1 MSKIRQAEA
10 LESEVLQDA
19 PVKSMPHSLEPMLA
33 TLVKEPFDDP
43 AWLFEV
49 KWDGYRALATIQDG
63 KVSLTSRNQLSLKQK
78 FFPLVEALQKIR
90 FDAVLDGEVVI
101 LDNQGRADFQLLQNY
116 QKTGHGYL
124 VYYVFD
130 LLYFQGHELLNL
142 PLVKR
147 KELLKQILPVDNH
160 LKFSD
165 HIVKDGRLFFQVV
178 KDKGLEGIMAKH
190 SRSVYRPGHRSRQ
203 WLKIKTQR
211 TQEGVIAGFTEPQG
225 TRQYFGSLIL
235 GAYEGEELIYIGSSG
250 GGFDQEKLQQIYEK
264 LQPLV
269 QTECPFKTRPSY
281 KTPITWVRPELV
293 CEIAFTGWTGEGL
306 MRHPV
311 FLRMRD
317 DKSAREVGREKPE
330 EI

>member
-1 MSKIRQAEA
+1 MGRLPGSSR
-10 LESEVLQDA
+10 
-19 PVKSMPHSLEPMLA
+19 HS
-33 TLVKEPFDDP
+33 
-43 AWLFEV
+43 
-49 KWDGYRALATIQDG
+49 GG
-63 KVSLTSRNQLSLKQK
+63 NVSLTSRNQISLKQK
-78 FFPLVEALQKIR
+78 FFPLVEALQKFR

-116 QKTGHGYL
+116 QKTGRGYL

-147 KELLKQILPVDNH
+147 KELLKKILPADNH
-160 LKFSD
+160 IKFSD
-165 HIVKDGRLFFQVV
+165 HIVKDGVLFFQVV
-178 KDKGLEGIMAKH
+178 KDKGLEGILAKH
-190 SRSVYRPGHRSRQ
+190 SQSVYRPGRRSRQ
-203 WLKIKTQR
+203 WLKIKTQL

-225 TRQYFGSLIL
+225 TRKYFGSLIL
-235 GAYEGEELIYIGSSG
+235 GAYEGEELVYIGSSG

-269 QTECPFKTRPSY
+269 QTECPFKTKPPS

-311 FLRMRD
+311 FLRLRD
-317 DKSAREVGREKPE
+317 DKPAREVEREKPE
-330 EI
+330 AI

>member
-1 MSKIRQAEA
+1 M
-10 LESEVLQDA
+10 
-19 PVKSMPHSLEPMLA
+19 
-33 TLVKEPFDDP
+33 
-43 AWLFEV
+43 
-49 KWDGYRALATIQDG
+49 QDG

-90 FDAVLDGEVVI
+90 FEAVLDGEVVI
-101 LDNQGRADFQLLQNY
+101 LDSQGRADFQLLQNY

-130 LLYFQGHELLNL
+130 LLYFQGRELLNL

-147 KELLKQILPVDNH
+147 KELLKHILPEDTH

-203 WLKIKTQR
+203 WLKIKTRR

-235 GAYEGEELIYIGSSG
+235 GAYEGEELVYIGSSG

-269 QTECPFKTRPSY
+269 QTECPFKTRPSN

>member
-1 MSKIRQAEA
+1 
-10 LESEVLQDA
+10 
-19 PVKSMPHSLEPMLA
+19 MLA

-49 KWDGYRALATIQDG
+49 KWDGYRAIATIQDG
-63 KVSLTSRNQLSLKQK
+63 KVSLTSRNQISLKQK

-116 QKTGHGYL
+116 QKTGQGYL

-147 KELLKQILPVDNH
+147 KELLKKILPADNH

-165 HIVKDGRLFFQVV
+165 HVVKEGVLFFQVV
-178 KDKGLEGIMAKH
+178 KDKGLEGILAKH
-190 SRSVYRPGHRSRQ
+190 SQSVYRPGRRSRQ
-203 WLKIKTQR
+203 WLKIKTQL

-225 TRQYFGSLIL
+225 TRTYFGSLIL
-235 GAYEGEELIYIGSSG
+235 GAYEGEELVYIGSSG
-250 GGFDQEKLQQIYEK
+250 GGFDQEKLQEIYEK
-264 LQPLV
+264 LRPLV
-269 QTECPFKTRPSY
+269 QSECPFKTKPPS

-293 CEIAFTGWTGEGL
+293 CEIAFTGWTDEGL

-330 EI
+330 ASLRRFKLNRF